1 VKVLNLYGS
10 KIRWIPPEI
19 DKIDSLERFLPF
31 TSYHLNWVL
40 YEILECKNLIEST
53 IRTRALFGNY
63 KGTLHFPSLVGN
75 PIDSQ
80 KSIVV
85 YARKQLVKR
94 K

>member
-1 VKVLNLYGS
+1 
-10 KIRWIPPEI
+10 
-19 DKIDSLERFLPF
+19 
-31 TSYHLNWVL
+31 
-40 YEILECKNLIEST
+40 EILECKNLIEST

-85 YARKQLVKR
+85 SARKQLVKR